1 MSRATLEAHE
11 IRAIYE
17 RLAPRYDRR
26 ERPLEWL
33 FFRRYRRR
41 LLSRARGKVL
51 EVGIGTGLNL
61 PFYPPDCTIAG
72 TDLSSAMLR
81 IAQRRADH
89 LNHSVALQI
98 MDTEQLAFPKESFDT
113 VVSTL
118 SLCTVIDPLQ
128 ALQEM
133 ARVARR
139 EGQLLLLEHGRCQV
153 GRIARWQDRITPHQ
167 VLRVGCHLNRNIL
180 AFVQAADLKVIW
192 QESHLRGVLRL
203 IQAIPMRASRRIS
216 SGERL

>member
-33 FFRRYRRR
+33 FFRRYRRQ
-41 LLSRARGKVL
+41 LLARARGRVL

-61 PFYPPDCTIAG
+61 PFYPSACTITG
-72 TDLSSAMLR
+72 TDLSSAMLK
-81 IAQRRADH
+81 IAHRRAER
-89 LNHSVALQI
+89 LRRSVI
-98 MDTEQLAFPKESFDT
+98 FHTMDTEQLAFASESFDT

-128 ALQEM
+128 ALEEM
-133 ARVARR
+133 ARVASPA
-139 EGQLLLLEHGRCQV
+139 GQLLLLEHGRCQH
-153 GRIARWQDRITPHQ
+153 GLIARWQDRSTPRQ

-180 AFVQAADLKVIW
+180 ALVQAANLKVIW
-192 QESHLRGVLRL
+192 QESHLGGILRL
-203 IQAIPMRASRRIS
+203 IQAKKLHAAKRTLTGRS
-216 SGERL
+216 L